1 MVISPVRNYESYMA
15 LTFLQT
21 LEAIT
26 RLIINLQ
33 TIYQGLTSQESGANW
48 LGDCIAYISR
58 LLGS

>member
-1 MVISPVRNYESYMA
+1 MA

-21 LEAIT
+21 LDAIT

-33 TIYQGLTSQESGANW
+33 TIYQGLNGQQSGAHW
-48 LGDCIAYISR
+48 LGDCIAYIAR